1 MAAFEPMGTD
11 PVAAFEPMGTDL
23 CANSQVVRGSV
34 EMPVAFCSF
43 FQVVHGYGLIG
54 IFIGFCANFQVV
66 H

>member
-1 MAAFEPMGTD
+1 VAAFEPN

-43 FQVVHGYGLIG
+43 FQVVHGLIG